1 MLDFLH
7 TIFTVD
13 TVKQILKVIEVFFV
27 LYLAG
32 YSTFLFASVLVG
44 SNQLFA
50 DIKKRQL
57 HNAIHNDYYVTISI
71 IVPAY
76 NEEITIAQT
85 VRSLLN

>member
-57 HNAIHNDYYVTISI
+57 HNAIHHDYYVPISI
-71 IVPAY
+71 IVPA
-76 NEEITIAQT
+76 
-85 VRSLLN
+85 L